1 MFGGHWSSPCGDT
14 KYLTYQVALQNHVI
28 EESSNFMGWISSWY
42 ITTKFGDH
50 RYCSSSSS
58 SRDIMFLVYHVI
70 KQNHLI
76 KGSGNYK
83 NGGPPRYVTM
93 VLEIQSF

>member
-1 MFGGHWSSPCGDT
+1 MFGGHWSIPCGDT
-14 KYLTYQVALQNHVI
+14 KYLTYQVTLQNHVI
-28 EESSNFMGWISSWY
+28 EESSDFMGWISSWY
-42 ITTKFGDH
+42 IIIKFGDH
-50 RYCSSSSS
+50 RYCSSS

-83 NGGPPRYVTM
+83 NGGPSR
-93 VLEIQSF
+93 